1 MLDHGVAELGL
12 IERSLA
18 MAERHVQEATRHV
31 MFQRKIVD
39 VLEKAACDDRF
50 ARALF
55 ATFERSRALHI
66 EDRNRLRKMRAKT
79 ELMVLYALLICQ
91 ILDRLQNRIR
101 RTGVG

>member
-1 MLDHGVAELGL
+1 MLDHGVAGLGL

-18 MAERHVQEATRHV
+18 MAERHVQDATQHV

-39 VLEKAACDDRF
+39 ALEKAACDDRC
-50 ARALF
+50 ARALL

-66 EDRNRLRKMRAKT
+66 EDRNRLREIRAET

-91 ILDRLQNRIR
+91 RMDRLQSRIR
-101 RTGVG
+101 SAGVG